1 MLQPILFLINA
12 GGNHL
17 ISLIITALLFTSVL
31 TVGLTGIPV
40 YGLLPLLMLGYLILG
55 YLRLITQDLLSITEH
70 LDATSKNPTP
80 EIIGPLSPLSM
91 LVTKQ
96 IKDRERLN
104 SESAEIVDEIS
115 YSVEELS
122 NNANH
127 VAKNTD
133 QQSQATASTAAAVT
147 QISHSVEEVT
157 RHISDTLT
165 AARSARDL
173 SVSGIEVLIP
183 TRNEVS
189 SVAQLAS
196 ETSSLFTTLRK
207 RSDKISAM
215 SEFIRDLS
223 DQTNLLALNAAIE
236 AARAGEH
243 GRGFSV
249 VAEEVRA
256 LAQRSHEASV
266 EISSVI
272 NGVQQQMNLLNDQM
286 EAVVSSSE
294 RCVENTNHVE
304 QALND
309 ITERTE
315 MVSDQISQVAA
326 AVEQQECATRDISQ
340 HIEQVAAVAQS
351 NSEMAGETAR
361 VAHHIANLTHRSTTG
376 GAA

>member
-1 MLQPILFLINA
+1 MLQPILFLVNA
-12 GGNHL
+12 GGNRL
-17 ISLIITALLFTSVL
+17 ISTIIAALLFISVTTVSL
-31 TVGLTGIPV
+31 TDTQI
-40 YGLLPLLMLGYLILG
+40 YGLPPLLILGYIILG
-55 YLRLITQDLLSITEH
+55 YLRLITQDLQTITVQ
-70 LDATSKNPTP
+70 LNGSDTDPAA
-80 EIIGPLSPLSM
+80 EIVGPLSTLA
-91 LVTKQ
+91 LLITTH
-96 IKDRERLN
+96 IKDRERKN
-104 SESAEIVDEIS
+104 SEAAEIVDEIS

-122 NNANH
+122 NNASN
-127 VAKNTD
+127 VAQNTD

-157 RHISDTLT
+157 RHIGDTLT

-173 SVSGIEVLIP
+173 SVEGIEVLVP
-183 TRNEVS
+183 TRNEVT

-196 ETSSLFTTLRK
+196 ETSSLFATLRT
-207 RSDKISAM
+207 RSDKISSM

-256 LAQRSHEASV
+256 LAQRSHGASV

-272 NGVQQQMNLLNDQM
+272 NGIQQQMNLLNDQM

-294 RCVENTNHVE
+294 RCVENTNQVE

-326 AVEQQECATRDISQ
+326 AVEQQESATRDISQ

-351 NSEMAGETAR
+351 NSDMAGETAR
-361 VAHHIANLTHRSTTG
+361 VARHIANLTHRSTTG

>member
-1 MLQPILFLINA
+1 MLQPILFLVNA
-12 GGNHL
+12 GGNRL
-17 ISLIITALLFTSVL
+17 ISTIIAALLFISVT
-31 TVGLTGIPV
+31 TVGLTDTQI
-40 YGLLPLLMLGYLILG
+40 YGLPPLLILGYIILG
-55 YLRLITQDLLSITEH
+55 YLRLITQDLQTITVQ
-70 LDATSKNPTP
+70 LNGSDTDPSA
-80 EIIGPLSPLSM
+80 EIVGPLSTLA
-91 LVTKQ
+91 LLITTH
-96 IKDRERLN
+96 IKDRERKN
-104 SESAEIVDEIS
+104 SETAEIVDEIS

-122 NNANH
+122 NNASN
-127 VAKNTD
+127 VAQNTD

-157 RHISDTLT
+157 RHIGDTLT

-173 SVSGIEVLIP
+173 SVEGIGVLVP
-183 TRNEVS
+183 TRNEVT

-196 ETSSLFTTLRK
+196 ETSSLFATLRT
-207 RSDKISAM
+207 RSDKISSM

-256 LAQRSHEASV
+256 LAQRSHGASV

-272 NGVQQQMNLLNDQM
+272 NGIQQQMNLLNDQM

-294 RCVENTNHVE
+294 RCVENTNQVE

-326 AVEQQECATRDISQ
+326 AVEQQESATRDISQ

-351 NSEMAGETAR
+351 NSDMAGETAR
-361 VAHHIANLTHRSTTG
+361 VARHIANLTHRSTTG

>member
-1 MLQPILFLINA
+1 MLHPILFLVNA
-12 GGNHL
+12 GGNRL
-17 ISLIITALLFTSVL
+17 ISTMITILLFISVM
-31 TVGLTGIPV
+31 TVGLTETQI
-40 YGLLPLLMLGYLILG
+40 YGLPPLIVLGYIVLG
-55 YLRLITQDLLSITEH
+55 YLRLITQDLLTITGQLNET
-70 LDATSKNPTP
+70 DTNQTV
-80 EIIGPLSPLSM
+80 EVTGPLFTLASLI
-91 LVTKQ
+91 TKR
-96 IKDRERLN
+96 IKDRERKN
-104 SESAEIVDEIS
+104 IEAAEIVDEIS

-122 NNANH
+122 NNASN
-127 VAKNTD
+127 VAQNTD

-157 RHISDTLT
+157 RHISDTMT
-165 AARSARDL
+165 AAQSARDL
-173 SVSGIEVLIP
+173 SIESIEVLIP

-196 ETSSLFTTLRK
+196 ETSSLFATLRD
-207 RSDKISAM
+207 RSDKISSM

-256 LAQRSHEASV
+256 LAQRSHKASV

-272 NGVQQQMNLLNDQM
+272 NGIQQQMHLLNDQM

-326 AVEQQECATRDISQ
+326 AVEQQESATRDISE

-351 NSEMAGETAR
+351 NSDMAGETAR
-361 VAHHIANLTHRSTTG
+361 VARHIANLTHRSTSG
-376 GAA
+376 GAV

>member
-1 MLQPILFLINA
+1 MLQPILFLVTT
-12 GGNHL
+12 GGNRL
-17 ISLIITALLFTSVL
+17 VSVIITLLLFATVMIISLADTPIYAL
-31 TVGLTGIPV
+31 P
-40 YGLLPLLMLGYLILG
+40 PLLLLGYLILG
-55 YLRLITQDLLSITEH
+55 YLRLLTQELLMITDH
-70 LDATSKNPTP
+70 LRGISTAPID
-80 EIIGPLSPLSM
+80 EIEGPLSTITLLM
-91 LVTKQ
+91 TTHLKAG
-96 IKDRERLN
+96 ERKN
-104 SESAEIVDEIS
+104 AEAAEIVDEIS

-127 VAKNTD
+127 VAQNTD

-157 RHISDTLT
+157 RHIGETLT
-165 AARSARDL
+165 AAESARDL
-173 SVSGIEVLIP
+173 SVEGIDALIP

-196 ETSSLFTTLRK
+196 ETSSLFATLRK
-207 RSDKISAM
+207 RSDKISSM
-215 SEFIRDLS
+215 SAFIRDLS

-256 LAQRSHEASV
+256 LAQRSHEASA

-272 NGVQQQMNLLNDQM
+272 NGIQQQMTLLNDQM
-286 EAVVSSSE
+286 DAVVSSSE
-294 RCVENTNHVE
+294 RCVQNTNHVE
-304 QALND
+304 KALND
-309 ITERTE
+309 ITARTE

-326 AVEQQECATRDISQ
+326 AVEQQECATRDISE

-361 VAHHIANLTHRSTTG
+361 VAHHIANLTHRSATG